1 MKILSVAQLAHS
13 DMRGT
18 YKTNKKTGSKP
29 GERLYFTLNDVFS
42 KENRRLNRELGL
54 HCANMTRPK
63 TNMCD

>member
-29 GERLYFTLNDVFS
+29 GERLYFS
-42 KENRRLNRELGL
+42 IEN
-54 HCANMTRPK
+54 
-63 TNMCD
+63 